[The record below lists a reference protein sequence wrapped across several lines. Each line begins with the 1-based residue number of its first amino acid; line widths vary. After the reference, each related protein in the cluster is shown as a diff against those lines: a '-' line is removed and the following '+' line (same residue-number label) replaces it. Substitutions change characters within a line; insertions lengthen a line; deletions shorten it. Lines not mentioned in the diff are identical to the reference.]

1 MKRSVF
7 AAVACLPWL
16 FGLAGGVLADS
27 WTCEY
32 ADLKRH
38 VVVYYPD
45 APAPLPCEVFYS
57 KPQENVVPR
66 KLWEAAH
73 SEGYCE
79 RKAAAFVARLESWGW
94 RCAVDEPETET
105 GDVTG
110 EQVAPP
116 PG

>member
-1 MKRSVF
+1 MKRSVL
-7 AAVACLPWL
+7 AAVVCLPWL
-16 FGLAGGVLADS
+16 FGLAVGAFADS
-27 WTCEY
+27 WVCEH
-32 ADLKRH
+32 AGLTRH

-94 RCAVDEPETET
+94 RCAVDETELAT
-105 GDVTG
+105 GSITDGT
-110 EQVAPP
+110 VARPAE
-116 PG
+116 